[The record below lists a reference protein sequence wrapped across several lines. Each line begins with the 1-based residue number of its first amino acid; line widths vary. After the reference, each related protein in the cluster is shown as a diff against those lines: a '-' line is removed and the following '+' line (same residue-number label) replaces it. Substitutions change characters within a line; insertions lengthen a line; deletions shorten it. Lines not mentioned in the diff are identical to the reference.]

1 MALLLNGNFLMLN
14 IFILLSALFD
24 SFTIFQPK
32 PESADILSTILIDDS
47 SVTLWQTVN
56 EPAFIDISIS
66 AIDSVLILHNSPE
79 TMEILRGDKYLAF
92 IDEIVMFL
100 NTDEFKLETVWLVNL
115 RRPFSIL
122 DVIVLGWRVMVVNPV
137 VPIRKEC

>member
-1 MALLLNGNFLMLN
+1 MALLLNGHFLMLN

-56 EPAFIDISIS
+56 EPAFIHISIS

-92 IDEIVMFL
+92 IDEIVVFL
-100 NTDEFKLETVWLVNL
+100 NADEFKLQTVWLVNL

>member
-47 SVTLWQTVN
+47 AVTLWQTIN

>member
-1 MALLLNGNFLMLN
+1 MLN

-137 VPIRKEC
+137 VPIRKES

>member
-66 AIDSVLILHNSPE
+66 AIDSVLVLHNSPE

-100 NTDEFKLETVWLVNL
+100 NTDEFKLQSVWLVNL